1 MCLYSLTYLPLYWE
15 HQRYVYMYTFIFSY
29 ISPSLLGT
37 RDIYLCVYSHLHISS
52 LFTGNT
58 RDIFMRLFSATYLPL
73 YWEHQRYIYAFILI
87 YISPFLFGTTKIYLC
102 VYSHLHT
109 SLFTRDNRYIC
120 IRLFSLTYLPLY
132 LEHLDIF
139 MCLFSPT
146 FSFHFYWEHHRYIYV
161 FIFTKIVSPL
171 LKVHIR
177 EYVFVHVFSTYTSP
191 IYSIHQRIFTFV

>member
-1 MCLYSLTYLPLYWE
+1 MCL
-15 HQRYVYMYTFIFSY
+15 FS
-29 ISPSLLGT
+29 GK
-37 RDIYLCVYSHLHISS
+37 
-52 LFTGNT
+52 
-58 RDIFMRLFSATYLPL
+58 YLPL

-109 SLFTRDNRYIC
+109 SLFTGDNRNLF

-146 FSFHFYWEHHRYIYV
+146 FSFHFYWEHHRYICV
-161 FIFTKIVSPL
+161 FIFTKIVSPPL
-171 LKVHIR
+171 RYILEDMSSCMFFPPTPPPFTVYTRGHIHLCNFSFLCSIFSIVVSTFSFDLC
-177 EYVFVHVFSTYTSP
+177 VFWPSLISGFDYP
-191 IYSIHQRIFTFV
+191 FGIFKLFLNLIVTHSQVRYKSSR